1 MRRSLSY
8 AGLASGVLS
17 SLLLAGC
24 STSGN
29 AGAPPV
35 VGRLAARPVSYTY
48 APSRARIPAC
58 AGGGRAIALP
68 RGFPA
73 SFPMPPGTAII
84 ARQYYRGDRR
94 RIVVSGVAPLTVRSG
109 LIFFQSALPA
119 AGFRLGQG
127 DSEAAEAE
135 SLYKGH
141 GYLGRWKLHAIDG
154 CTIATILL
162 VYAQPAQS

>member
-8 AGLASGVLS
+8 AGLTSGVLS

-24 STSGN
+24 SASGN
-29 AGAPPV
+29 TGAPPII
-35 VGRLAARPVSYTY
+35 GRSAARPVSYTY
-48 APSRARIPAC
+48 TPSRAHVPAC
-58 AGGGRAIALP
+58 AGAGRAIALP
-68 RGFPA
+68 QGFPA
-73 SFPMPPGTAII
+73 TFPMPPGTAIT

-94 RIVVSGVAPLTVRSG
+94 RIVVSGVAPITVRSG
-109 LIFFQSALPA
+109 LIFFQSTLPA

-154 CTIATILL
+154 CTTAVILL
-162 VYAQPAQS
+162 IYAQPA